1 MISLAMMKISL
12 SISGQ
17 DILILVVAGNM
28 SQSSSSSASACTLP
42 GCIFCDSYL
51 VPFTFGPNG
60 QPIWPN
66 SSNLCALIEQFVKT
80 HVAPAFP
87 SWNDVPDALKDQVWQ
102 IVSNMYT
109 VSSSHKQ
116 WVLRKANATWKNWK
130 SSLRR
135 NVYDKYL
142 TDAER
147 RAHVPPYVR
156 QEDWEIFVDM
166 CSTPEVQASR
176 EMGRAAKSASRSP
189 HTSGRKGQ
197 AGVVEELRQQNL
209 DKEVSCTYIWI
220 ATHTRKGGLVSSQQL
235 DAINRIYVADNFV
248 AQRDLKNDAV
258 AMVFGCDSQG
268 HVSDM
273 GMGVPKIAT
282 HHFAPNRRALADE
295 QASHTDFQTQVTQ
308 LRATIN
314 GLRRELEDLKQ
325 SLSQGGT

>member
-1 MISLAMMKISL
+1 MWYMHGLTS
-12 SISGQ
+12 
-17 DILILVVAGNM
+17 
-28 SQSSSSSASACTLP
+28 
-42 GCIFCDSYL
+42 
-51 VPFTFGPNG
+51 
-60 QPIWPN
+60 N
-66 SSNLCALIEQFVKT
+66 SHSPQ
-80 HVAPAFP
+80 
-87 SWNDVPDALKDQVWQ
+87 
-102 IVSNMYT
+102 NMYT

-235 DAINRIYVADNFV
+235 VRTFSFKCILCHSVWFKKKSWRMDMTLLFHSFMLFLWFLYEF
-248 AQRDLKNDAV
+248 DL
-258 AMVFGCDSQG
+258 
-268 HVSDM
+268 
-273 GMGVPKIAT
+273 
-282 HHFAPNRRALADE
+282 
-295 QASHTDFQTQVTQ
+295 
-308 LRATIN
+308 
-314 GLRRELEDLKQ
+314 LK
-325 SLSQGGT
+325 